1 MLARTAVGGAGVETI
16 SFCAQRVRAE
26 QIVSN
31 LANLEVTRTPDG
43 GPYKRRDV
51 VMSSDS
57 PAEPFSAVFQS
68 EMESGVAGVQVS
80 EIIEDSHPPDL
91 RYMPGHP
98 DANDKG
104 YVAFPHISPV
114 EEMADLMGTSRGF
127 EANVTAM
134 TAIKDMVSKSID
146 LLKI

>member
-1 MLARTAVGGAGVETI
+1 MSLFNLLSVSASGLE
-16 SFCAQRVRAE
+16 AQRVRAE

-31 LANLEVTRTPDG
+31 LANLEVTNTPDG

-51 VMSSDS
+51 VMTSGTPD
-57 PAEPFSAVFQS
+57 EPFSAVFQN
-68 EMESGVAGVQVS
+68 EMDTGATGVSASQIV
-80 EIIEDSHPPDL
+80 EDSRPPDL
-91 RYMPGHP
+91 RYLPGHP
-98 DANDKG
+98 DADAKG
-104 YVAFPHISPV
+104 YVAFPHISAV

-127 EANVTAM
+127 DANVTAM